1 MALARTSFLEA
12 VNRVLQ
18 MLGEAP
24 VNSLQGQFGL
34 AKQAEDSLN
43 DVSRKIQAEGW
54 SFNTDYEVT
63 LQRNTS
69 NEIPVG
75 ASVSR
80 VVVSP
85 TEYPDYDVI
94 QRGAKLYDR
103 RRQSYT
109 FTEDL
114 KADVTSLL
122 TWDDLPEHAHQYIM
136 IKAGRQLQEAIL
148 GSGDLT
154 KINLTQELEAR
165 SQFLEEETTKSEH
178 NMLRGNPNMTSAL
191 NTYLP
196 SRALRRI

>member
-34 AKQAEDSLN
+34 AKQAETSLN
-43 DVSRKIQAEGW
+43 DVSRKIQSEGW

-75 ASVSR
+75 SNVSR

-85 TEYPDYDVI
+85 TQYPDYDVI

-103 RRQSYT
+103 RRQAYT

-114 KADVTSLL
+114 KADVTYLL